1 MQTLRFFRI
10 FLLLLPALVVPKPG
24 VVFGQ
29 ERDAD
34 QQQGVASETADTTLV
49 ELAEARDLLAQLE
62 LLADSARWFENQTA
76 EASGD
81 SLTLLLIKGRQ
92 RVDLIQD
99 GQAELLERIGELRSA
114 DIQSDAIAQA
124 FGSTLVAHYDLLE
137 RVVATQQQRASELR
151 DQRSSTPPNELR
163 DLETSIEQAMG
174 KVDTLL
180 LYEERTLGRV
190 DSLGIDVTEQWNS
203 FDHFLRESA
212 ESQIG
217 RLQIAVA
224 ARQGLGRQIQDS
236 EQAGADES
244 EISASRMLLAIAEG
258 RVAGTASSLEATLD
272 LLDRRGLRTIE
283 YRQEIIRATGE
294 VTGDVLDP
302 RVTVGLLRGAVGDL
316 WRWTRETVPTAF
328 VRLVIL
334 LFFVVAFRLL
344 FRLAWWGFLLFRF
357 ERVSHLMSDLTGRLL
372 RPTATVLGLLSGL
385 SFLGVHTTTLLAG
398 LGVAGVVAGFALQ
411 DLLSNVA
418 AGVSILLDRPY
429 DTDDVIRTAGA
440 YGNVKT
446 MGLIN
451 TTIVTFDHRRVLV
464 PNRTIWGQALE
475 NLSAEPTRRVD
486 ATVSVGFD
494 EDLDRVIGVLR
505 DLLAET
511 EKVLETP
518 EPSVFVAELAD
529 SWIVLS
535 VWAWVSSEDWWPFT
549 TELPRLIRLRLADE
563 GIQIPYP
570 RQVFVGSP
578 ASPAGLQDV

>member
-1 MQTLRFFRI
+1 
-10 FLLLLPALVVPKPG
+10 
-24 VVFGQ
+24 
-29 ERDAD
+29 
-34 QQQGVASETADTTLV
+34 
-49 ELAEARDLLAQLE
+49 
-62 LLADSARWFENQTA
+62 
-76 EASGD
+76 
-81 SLTLLLIKGRQ
+81 
-92 RVDLIQD
+92 
-99 GQAELLERIGELRSA
+99 
-114 DIQSDAIAQA
+114 
-124 FGSTLVAHYDLLE
+124 
-137 RVVATQQQRASELR
+137 
-151 DQRSSTPPNELR
+151 
-163 DLETSIEQAMG
+163 
-174 KVDTLL
+174 
-180 LYEERTLGRV
+180 
-190 DSLGIDVTEQWNS
+190 
-203 FDHFLRESA
+203 
-212 ESQIG
+212 
-217 RLQIAVA
+217 
-224 ARQGLGRQIQDS
+224 
-236 EQAGADES
+236 
-244 EISASRMLLAIAEG
+244 
-258 RVAGTASSLEATLD
+258 
-272 LLDRRGLRTIE
+272 
-283 YRQEIIRATGE
+283 
-294 VTGDVLDP
+294 
-302 RVTVGLLRGAVGDL
+302 
-316 WRWTRETVPTAF
+316 
-328 VRLVIL
+328 
-334 LFFVVAFRLL
+334 
-344 FRLAWWGFLLFRF
+344 
-357 ERVSHLMSDLTGRLL
+357 MSDLTGRLL

-549 TELPRLIRLRLADE
+549 TELPRLIRLRLADK